1 MERIAPFPPF
11 MHIYG
16 YSNAGIYKY
25 QPIFALIY
33 VKNTMGITLRKG
45 LEPANEAED
54 NRNQPDASASFGG
67 GLERVGQVPGLKLQ

>member
-1 MERIAPFPPF
+1 M
-11 MHIYG
+11 
-16 YSNAGIYKY
+16 
-25 QPIFALIY
+25 
-33 VKNTMGITLRKG
+33 RKG

>member
-1 MERIAPFPPF
+1 MERIARSPFHAYVMVILMQAFTNINPY
-11 MHIYG
+11 I
-16 YSNAGIYKY
+16 
-25 QPIFALIY
+25 ALIY